1 MVNDMEVYNYFLIIF
16 FININ
21 SMILY
26 TLIVFKILILRFT
39 SKWKG
44 RFQGVCEKEMVKGG
58 DVKRVFEK

>member
-39 SKWKG
+39 SK
-44 RFQGVCEKEMVKGG
+44 
-58 DVKRVFEK
+58 